1 MPESIAKI
9 EVVASDKWSKYDGDN
24 GEQKVDAWTVV
35 NLKVDH
41 RFSNGYGLAVGVN
54 NVLDETYAVSNTY
67 KDLILIDDASN
78 DEIMLMNE
86 PGRYFYVNA
95 SYTF

>member
-1 MPESIAKI
+1 
-9 EVVASDKWSKYDGDN
+9 
-24 GEQKVDAWTVV
+24 
-35 NLKVDH
+35 
-41 RFSNGYGLAVGVN
+41 
-54 NVLDETYAVSNTY
+54 VLDKTYAISNTY

-78 DEIMLMNE
+78 DPIMMMNE